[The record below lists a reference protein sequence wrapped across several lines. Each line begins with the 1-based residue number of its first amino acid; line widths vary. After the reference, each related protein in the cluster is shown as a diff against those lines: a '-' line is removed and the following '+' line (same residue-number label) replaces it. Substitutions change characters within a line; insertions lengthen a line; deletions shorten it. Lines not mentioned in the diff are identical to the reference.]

1 MCHACYKRAEQR
13 IQVSNVIY
21 RIAPGKQFMVSTLLS
36 IFQECH
42 FYRQKTTLLHY
53 NAINHIKYHI
63 FKELR
68 VHIFFSPLK
77 ASYYFFYKCNQ
88 NTDRQYSNLWTLDKK
103 CKHKSSSVL
112 GFQLCL
118 SLYDCQSRRDFKMSM
133 TLFSKNHFKYFKMRI

>member
-1 MCHACYKRAEQR
+1 MCRACYKKAEQR
-13 IQVSNVIY
+13 VQVSNVIY
-21 RIAPGKQFMVSTLLS
+21 RIAPGKQFIVSTLLS

-68 VHIFFSPLK
+68 VHIFLFPLK
-77 ASYYFFYKCNQ
+77 ASYYLFYKCNQ
-88 NTDRQYSNLWTLDKK
+88 NTDRQYSNLWTVDKK
-103 CKHKSSSVL
+103 WKYKSKSVL

-118 SLYDCQSRRDFKMSM
+118 CLYLGQSRRDFKTSM
-133 TLFSKNHFKYFKMRI
+133 TLFSKDHF